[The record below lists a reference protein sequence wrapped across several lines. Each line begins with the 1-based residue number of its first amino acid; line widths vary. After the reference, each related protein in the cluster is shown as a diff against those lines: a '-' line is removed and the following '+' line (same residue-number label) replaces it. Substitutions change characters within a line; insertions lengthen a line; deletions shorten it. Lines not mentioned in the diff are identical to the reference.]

1 MVRRDV
7 CFRALGSIEYSQQFG
22 RSRGGMGRRN
32 GVDRDVDSCKTG
44 ERCPIREAAIKRGL
58 SMGSTGSNEYNKSN
72 GFNKSNE
79 FNKESGFNERQSN
92 SSTKQMH

>member
-1 MVRRDV
+1 
-7 CFRALGSIEYSQQFG
+7 
-22 RSRGGMGRRN
+22 
-32 GVDRDVDSCKTG
+32 
-44 ERCPIREAAIKRGL
+44 
-58 SMGSTGSNEYNKSN
+58 MGSTGSNEYNKSN